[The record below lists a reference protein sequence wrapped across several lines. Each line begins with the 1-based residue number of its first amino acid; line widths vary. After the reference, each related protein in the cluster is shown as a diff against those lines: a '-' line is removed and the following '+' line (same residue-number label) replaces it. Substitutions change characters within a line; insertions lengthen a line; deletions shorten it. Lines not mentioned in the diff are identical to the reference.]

1 MVSILPIIYEQLWRQ
16 NSFEKELQCQTVIRE
31 MVRKTLSY
39 KKADRKM
46 LVKLT
51 ATMMMM
57 ILQKF
62 RSKKQE
68 TFAFF
73 SRSRS

>member
-31 MVRKTLSY
+31 LVRKTLSY

-51 ATMMMM
+51 ATMMM
-57 ILQKF
+57 ILQKV